1 MNPTTVF
8 TELPATPARDER
20 TAPTA
25 PPALDRRASRTGAEE
40 EDPSTLADRMATAG
54 RIVLMETPFQAKM
67 KAAHHTAITRAAEHD
82 GHPSL
87 MVPGGNTYF
96 STTNDALRNP
106 DANPELTAHITNEM
120 RGVVQGGNEV
130 HVIPTA
136 PNPSR
141 APDSK
146 NPLDF
151 SEAELTERCAFTP
164 TTIPST
170 LGASASVG
178 VQLPPGAGVVLV
190 SCGTKDACV
199 IGGRVNE
206 DGTIVPAGIDAK
218 ASSFGVVRSATT
230 ETARNLL
237 SRIGEMACELKTGK
251 YTNAPVYVYLYSSIG
266 YSLIDTVGAAIM
278 TQEGL
283 PEEILY
289 AGGPLTGLRVL
300 EATRRENPVD
310 EVSDFILIGR
320 NGAGYDAEVDPIYPM
335 DSSIACG
342 IALLWAGLPVS
353 AEHPRFIHDCGNGRD
368 QVYDRVIGRI
378 VAKSEKYKITKLT
391 DSDLVHG

>member
-1 MNPTTVF
+1 MASFVPPV
-8 TELPATPARDER
+8 TPARDELTAR
-20 TAPTA
+20 TT
-25 PPALDRRASRTGAEE
+25 PPALERRASRTGAEE
-40 EDPSTLADRMATAG
+40 PFTLAVRMATAG

-67 KAAHHTAITRAAEHD
+67 KAAQHTAIIKATEHD
-82 GHPSL
+82 GHPGR

-106 DANPELTAHITNEM
+106 AVNPELTAHIANEM

-130 HVIPTA
+130 YVIPTEPNPHRA
-136 PNPSR
+136 PNST
-141 APDSK
+141 
-146 NPLDF
+146 NPLEY

-164 TTIPST
+164 TTIAST

-178 VQLPPGAGVVLV
+178 VELPLGAGVIFV

-218 ASSFGVVRSATT
+218 ASSFGVVRSATP

-237 SRIGEMACELKTGK
+237 SRIGEMARELKTGE
-251 YTNAPVYVYLYSSIG
+251 YTTAPVHVYLYSSIG

-289 AGGPLTGLRVL
+289 TGGPLAGLRVL

-310 EVSDFILIGR
+310 EVSNFILIGR

-353 AEHPRFIHDCGNGRD
+353 AVHPRFIHD
-368 QVYDRVIGRI
+368 
-378 VAKSEKYKITKLT
+378 
-391 DSDLVHG
+391 